1 MTQYEIPI
9 ESKKKKSA
17 RIPIDKLHD
26 FDGHPF
32 KVTDNEDMD
41 KLVESIKWKGRKD
54 SAARSVSISLLDCKG
69 AQSGIN
75 VTKGHQLIFS
85 YKGKELFRGMI
96 MSQQQSESF
105 KMPITAYDN
114 GIYLSNNKDTFV
126 YENKTVHDIFID
138 VCKRFGIKYSDVA
151 KTSYK
156 IPELTKSKTTAWDAI
171 LDAISQDFKAT
182 GTKYYVNSSKGVLS
196 LIKRRENILQWVL
209 ETGGNIMSYTYKKS
223 IEDIK
228 TRLKILSD
236 EDKVYAVK
244 KNTELEK
251 KIGIFQDIEKKD
263 DDLSEAKLQ
272 EHIKETLKE
281 ISTPEISLSVEAL
294 GIPDVISGV
303 GVYVII
309 DELGIKRTF
318 YVDEDTHTFKGGSHT
333 MNLTLNS
340 VNE

>member
-1 MTQYEIPI
+1 MSDISLILY
-9 ESKKKKSA
+9 
-17 RIPIDKLHD
+17 R
-26 FDGHPF
+26 DG
-32 KVTDNEDMD
+32 KTYDISE
-41 KLVESIKWKGRKD
+41 LVESIKWKGRKG
-54 SAARSVSISLLDCKG
+54 SAARSVSISLLDSKNVK
-69 AQSGIN
+69 SRID
-75 VTKGHQLIFS
+75 VTKGHQLIFG
-85 YKGKELFRGMI
+85 YKGEELFRGMI

-114 GIYLSNNKDTFV
+114 GIYLANNKDTFV

-138 VCKRFGIKYSDVA
+138 VCKRFGIKYSSVA

-171 LDAISQDFKAT
+171 LDAVSQDFKTT

-196 LIKRRENILQWVL
+196 LVKRRENILQWVL
-209 ETGGNIMSYTYKKS
+209 ETGVNIISYTYKKS

-236 EDKVYAVK
+236 EDKIYAVK
-244 KNTELEK
+244 KNTEIEK

-281 ISTPEISLSVEAL
+281 ISTPEISLRVEAL
-294 GIPDVISGV
+294 GIPEVVSGV

-318 YVDEDTHTFKGGSHT
+318 YVDEDTHTFKSGSHT

>member
-1 MTQYEIPI
+1 MSDISLILYRD
-9 ESKKKKSA
+9 SKTYDIS
-17 RIPIDKLHD
+17 
-26 FDGHPF
+26 
-32 KVTDNEDMD
+32 E
-41 KLVESIKWKGRKD
+41 LVESIKWKGRKG

-69 AQSGIN
+69 AQSGID

-281 ISTPEISLSVEAL
+281 ISTPEISLGVEAL

>member
-1 MTQYEIPI
+1 MSDISLILYRD
-9 ESKKKKSA
+9 SKTYDIS
-17 RIPIDKLHD
+17 
-26 FDGHPF
+26 
-32 KVTDNEDMD
+32 E
-41 KLVESIKWKGRKD
+41 LVESIKWKGRKG

-69 AQSGIN
+69 AQSGID

-171 LDAISQDFKAT
+171 LDAVSQDFKAT

>member
-1 MTQYEIPI
+1 MSDINLILYRD
-9 ESKKKKSA
+9 SKTYDIS
-17 RIPIDKLHD
+17 
-26 FDGHPF
+26 
-32 KVTDNEDMD
+32 E
-41 KLVESIKWKGRKD
+41 LVESIKWKGRKG

-69 AQSGIN
+69 AQSGID
-75 VTKGHQLIFS
+75 VTKGHHLIFC

-96 MSQQQSESF
+96 LSQQQSESF

>member
-1 MTQYEIPI
+1 MER
-9 ESKKKKSA
+9 E
-17 RIPIDKLHD
+17 
-26 FDGHPF
+26 
-32 KVTDNEDMD
+32 
-41 KLVESIKWKGRKD
+41 KGFC
-54 SAARSVSISLLDCKG
+54 ARSVSISLLDCKG
-69 AQSGIN
+69 AQSGID

-151 KTSYK
+151 KASYK

>member
-1 MTQYEIPI
+1 M
-9 ESKKKKSA
+9 
-17 RIPIDKLHD
+17 
-26 FDGHPF
+26 FDINLILYRDGKTF
-32 KVTDNEDMD
+32 DISE
-41 KLVESIKWKGRKD
+41 LVESIKWKGRKG

>member
-1 MTQYEIPI
+1 MSDISLILY
-9 ESKKKKSA
+9 
-17 RIPIDKLHD
+17 R
-26 FDGHPF
+26 DG
-32 KVTDNEDMD
+32 KTYDISE
-41 KLVESIKWKGRKD
+41 LVESIKWKGRKG

-69 AQSGIN
+69 AQSGID

-318 YVDEDTHTFKGGSHT
+318 YVDEDSHTFKGGSHT

>member
-1 MTQYEIPI
+1 MSDINLILYSDGKT
-9 ESKKKKSA
+9 
-17 RIPIDKLHD
+17 
-26 FDGHPF
+26 FDIS
-32 KVTDNEDMD
+32 E
-41 KLVESIKWKGRKD
+41 LVESIKWKGRKG

-69 AQSGIN
+69 AQSGID

>member
-1 MTQYEIPI
+1 MSDISLILYRD
-9 ESKKKKSA
+9 SKTYDIS
-17 RIPIDKLHD
+17 
-26 FDGHPF
+26 
-32 KVTDNEDMD
+32 E
-41 KLVESIKWKGRKD
+41 LVESIKWKGRKG

-69 AQSGIN
+69 AQSGID

-138 VCKRFGIKYSDVA
+138 VCKRFGIKYSDVV

>member
-1 MTQYEIPI
+1 MSDISLILYRDGKT
-9 ESKKKKSA
+9 
-17 RIPIDKLHD
+17 
-26 FDGHPF
+26 FDIS
-32 KVTDNEDMD
+32 E
-41 KLVESIKWKGRKD
+41 LVESIKWKGRKG

-69 AQSGIN
+69 AQSGID

-96 MSQQQSESF
+96 MSQQQSEIF

>member
-1 MTQYEIPI
+1 ME
-9 ESKKKKSA
+9 
-17 RIPIDKLHD
+17 R
-26 FDGHPF
+26 G
-32 KVTDNEDMD
+32 
-41 KLVESIKWKGRKD
+41 

-69 AQSGIN
+69 AQSGID

-196 LIKRRENILQWVL
+196 LIKRREDILQWVL

>member
-1 MTQYEIPI
+1 MSDINLILY
-9 ESKKKKSA
+9 
-17 RIPIDKLHD
+17 R
-26 FDGHPF
+26 DG
-32 KVTDNEDMD
+32 KTYDISE
-41 KLVESIKWKGRKD
+41 LVESIKWKGRKG

-69 AQSGIN
+69 AQSGID
-75 VTKGHQLIFS
+75 VTKGYQLIFS

>member
-1 MTQYEIPI
+1 MSDINLILYRDGKT
-9 ESKKKKSA
+9 
-17 RIPIDKLHD
+17 
-26 FDGHPF
+26 FDIS
-32 KVTDNEDMD
+32 E
-41 KLVESIKWKGRKD
+41 LVESIKWKGRKG

-69 AQSGIN
+69 AQSGID

-171 LDAISQDFKAT
+171 LDAISQNFKAT

>member
-1 MTQYEIPI
+1 MSDISLILYRD
-9 ESKKKKSA
+9 SKTYDIS
-17 RIPIDKLHD
+17 
-26 FDGHPF
+26 
-32 KVTDNEDMD
+32 E
-41 KLVESIKWKGRKD
+41 LVESIKWKGRKG

-69 AQSGIN
+69 AQSGID

-85 YKGKELFRGMI
+85 YKGEELFRGMI

>member
-1 MTQYEIPI
+1 MSDINLILYRDGKT
-9 ESKKKKSA
+9 
-17 RIPIDKLHD
+17 
-26 FDGHPF
+26 FDIS
-32 KVTDNEDMD
+32 E
-41 KLVESIKWKGRKD
+41 LVESIKWKGRKG

-69 AQSGIN
+69 AQSGID

-333 MNLTLNS
+333 MNHTLNS

>member
-1 MTQYEIPI
+1 MSDISLILY
-9 ESKKKKSA
+9 
-17 RIPIDKLHD
+17 R
-26 FDGHPF
+26 DG
-32 KVTDNEDMD
+32 KTYDISE
-41 KLVESIKWKGRKD
+41 LVENIKWKGRKG
-54 SAARSVSISLLDCKG
+54 SAARSVSISLLDSKNVK
-69 AQSGIN
+69 SGID

-114 GIYLSNNKDTFV
+114 GIYLANNKDTFV

-138 VCKRFGIKYSDVA
+138 VCKRFGIKYSDAA

-196 LIKRRENILQWVL
+196 LVKRRENILQWVL

-281 ISTPEISLSVEAL
+281 ISTPEISLNVEAL
-294 GIPDVISGV
+294 GIPEVISGV

>member
-1 MTQYEIPI
+1 MSDISLILY
-9 ESKKKKSA
+9 
-17 RIPIDKLHD
+17 R
-26 FDGHPF
+26 DG
-32 KVTDNEDMD
+32 KTYDISE
-41 KLVESIKWKGRKD
+41 LVESIKWKGRKG
-54 SAARSVSISLLDCKG
+54 SAARSVSISLLDSKNVK
-69 AQSGIN
+69 SRID
-75 VTKGHQLIFS
+75 VTKGHQLIFG
-85 YKGKELFRGMI
+85 YKGEELFRGMI

-114 GIYLSNNKDTFV
+114 GIYLANNKDTFV

-138 VCKRFGIKYSDVA
+138 VCKRFGIKYSSVA

-171 LDAISQDFKAT
+171 LDAVSQDFKTT
-182 GTKYYVNSSKGVLS
+182 GTKYYVNSSKGGLS
-196 LIKRRENILQWVL
+196 LVKRRENILQWVL
-209 ETGGNIMSYTYKKS
+209 ETGVNIISYTYKKS

-236 EDKVYAVK
+236 EDKIYAVK

-281 ISTPEISLSVEAL
+281 ISTPEISLRVEAL
-294 GIPDVISGV
+294 GIPEVVSGV

-318 YVDEDTHTFKGGSHT
+318 YVDEDTHTFKSGSHT

>member
-1 MTQYEIPI
+1 MSDISLILY
-9 ESKKKKSA
+9 
-17 RIPIDKLHD
+17 R
-26 FDGHPF
+26 DG
-32 KVTDNEDMD
+32 KTYDISE
-41 KLVESIKWKGRKD
+41 LVENIKWKGRKG
-54 SAARSVSISLLDCKG
+54 SAARSVSISLLDSKNVK
-69 AQSGIN
+69 SGID

-85 YKGKELFRGMI
+85 YKGKELFRGII

-114 GIYLSNNKDTFV
+114 GIYLANNKDTFV

-138 VCKRFGIKYSDVA
+138 VCKRFGIKYSGAA

-196 LIKRRENILQWVL
+196 LVKRRENILQWVL
-209 ETGGNIMSYTYKKS
+209 ETGGNIMSYTYKRS

-281 ISTPEISLSVEAL
+281 ISTPEISLNVEAL
-294 GIPDVISGV
+294 GIPEVISGM

>member
-1 MTQYEIPI
+1 MSDISLILYRD
-9 ESKKKKSA
+9 SKTYDIS
-17 RIPIDKLHD
+17 
-26 FDGHPF
+26 
-32 KVTDNEDMD
+32 E
-41 KLVESIKWKGRKD
+41 LVESIKWKGRKG

-69 AQSGIN
+69 AQSGID

-182 GTKYYVNSSKGVLS
+182 GTKYYVNGVLS

>member
-1 MTQYEIPI
+1 MSDISLILYRD
-9 ESKKKKSA
+9 SKTYDIS
-17 RIPIDKLHD
+17 
-26 FDGHPF
+26 
-32 KVTDNEDMD
+32 E
-41 KLVESIKWKGRKD
+41 LVESIKWKGRKG

-69 AQSGIN
+69 AQSGID

-138 VCKRFGIKYSDVA
+138 VCKRFGVKYSDVA

-209 ETGGNIMSYTYKKS
+209 ETGGNIMSYTHKKS

-244 KNTELEK
+244 KNIELEK

>member
-1 MTQYEIPI
+1 MSDINLILYRDGKT
-9 ESKKKKSA
+9 
-17 RIPIDKLHD
+17 
-26 FDGHPF
+26 FDIS
-32 KVTDNEDMD
+32 E
-41 KLVESIKWKGRKD
+41 LVESIKWKGRKG

-69 AQSGIN
+69 AQSGID

-318 YVDEDTHTFKGGSHT
+318 YVDEDTHTFKRGSHT

>member
-1 MTQYEIPI
+1 MSDISLILY
-9 ESKKKKSA
+9 
-17 RIPIDKLHD
+17 R
-26 FDGHPF
+26 DG
-32 KVTDNEDMD
+32 KTYDISE
-41 KLVESIKWKGRKD
+41 LVENIKWKGRKG
-54 SAARSVSISLLDCKG
+54 SAARSVSISLLYSKNVK
-69 AQSGIN
+69 SGID

-114 GIYLSNNKDTFV
+114 GIYLANNKDTFV

-138 VCKRFGIKYSDVA
+138 VCKRFGIKYSDAA

-196 LIKRRENILQWVL
+196 LVKRRENILQWVL
-209 ETGGNIMSYTYKKS
+209 ETGGNIMSYTYKRS

-294 GIPDVISGV
+294 GIPEVISGV

>member
-1 MTQYEIPI
+1 
-9 ESKKKKSA
+9 
-17 RIPIDKLHD
+17 
-26 FDGHPF
+26 
-32 KVTDNEDMD
+32 
-41 KLVESIKWKGRKD
+41 
-54 SAARSVSISLLDCKG
+54 
-69 AQSGIN
+69 
-75 VTKGHQLIFS
+75 
-85 YKGKELFRGMI
+85 

-138 VCKRFGIKYSDVA
+138 VCKRFGIK
-151 KTSYK
+151 
-156 IPELTKSKTTAWDAI
+156 WDAI

-196 LIKRRENILQWVL
+196 LIKRRKNILQWVL

>member
-1 MTQYEIPI
+1 MSDISLILY
-9 ESKKKKSA
+9 
-17 RIPIDKLHD
+17 R
-26 FDGHPF
+26 DG
-32 KVTDNEDMD
+32 KTYDISE
-41 KLVESIKWKGRKD
+41 LVESIKWKGRKG

-69 AQSGIN
+69 AQSGID

-114 GIYLSNNKDTFV
+114 GIYLANNKDTFV

-209 ETGGNIMSYTYKKS
+209 ETGGNIMSYTHKKS

-318 YVDEDTHTFKGGSHT
+318 YVDEDTHTFKGSSHT

>member
-1 MTQYEIPI
+1 MSDISLILY
-9 ESKKKKSA
+9 
-17 RIPIDKLHD
+17 R
-26 FDGHPF
+26 DG
-32 KVTDNEDMD
+32 KTYDISE
-41 KLVESIKWKGRKD
+41 LVENIKWKGRKG
-54 SAARSVSISLLDCKG
+54 SAARSVSISLLDSKNVK
-69 AQSGIN
+69 SGID

-105 KMPITAYDN
+105 KMPVTAYDN
-114 GIYLSNNKDTFV
+114 GIYLANNKDTFV

-138 VCKRFGIKYSDVA
+138 VCKRFGIKYSDAA

-196 LIKRRENILQWVL
+196 LVKRRENILQWVL

-294 GIPDVISGV
+294 GIPEVISGV

>member
-1 MTQYEIPI
+1 MSDISLILYRDGKT
-9 ESKKKKSA
+9 
-17 RIPIDKLHD
+17 
-26 FDGHPF
+26 FDIS
-32 KVTDNEDMD
+32 E
-41 KLVESIKWKGRKD
+41 LVESIKWKGRKG

-69 AQSGIN
+69 AQSGID

-171 LDAISQDFKAT
+171 PDAISQDFKAT

>member
-1 MTQYEIPI
+1 MSDINLILYRD
-9 ESKKKKSA
+9 SKTYDIS
-17 RIPIDKLHD
+17 
-26 FDGHPF
+26 
-32 KVTDNEDMD
+32 E
-41 KLVESIKWKGRKD
+41 LVESIKWKGRKG